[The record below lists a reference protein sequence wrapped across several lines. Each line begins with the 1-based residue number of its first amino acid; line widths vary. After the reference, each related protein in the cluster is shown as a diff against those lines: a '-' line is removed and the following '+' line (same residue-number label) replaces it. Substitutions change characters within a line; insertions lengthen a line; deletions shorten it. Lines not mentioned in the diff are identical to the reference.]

1 MRSRVYNKQD
11 DEQGYPKNDRA
22 GIGADEVAMLKTAA
36 ELVLDLPDE
45 AMSKEVE
52 SAACER

>member
-36 ELVLDLPDE
+36 KLVLDLPDE